1 MNMKDKDEVTKIVTD
16 ALNDVVIPAIE
27 GVEERL
33 TEKLASTEDL
43 QKAKHDLESQIDT
56 LDRKFDSHFA
66 VA

>member
-33 TEKLASTEDL
+33 TEKLASKED
-43 QKAKHDLESQIDT
+43 QKKRNTIL
-56 LDRKFDSHFA
+56 K
-66 VA
+66 VK

>member
-33 TEKLASTEDL
+33 TEKLASKADL
-43 QKAKHDLESQIDT
+43 QKGKHALRT
-56 LDRKFDSHFA
+56 K
-66 VA
+66 